1 MTRPHLHL
9 SDETAKPWM
18 TRRAAMRNY
27 IDTVTR
33 TLRGDARAR
42 LAGMPRELR
51 PRAVRSTFV
60 PLRDGMARFAR

>member
-1 MTRPHLHL
+1 
-9 SDETAKPWM
+9 
-18 TRRAAMRNY
+18 MRNY